1 MHTYTIINGL
11 WSKKKSVINDFF
23 SEVNIFLVICKNLVE
38 KNIFLEMD
46 QRKYLFL
53 ISLVSPWRGVLW
65 ILIMI

>member
-1 MHTYTIINGL
+1 MDFGV
-11 WSKKKSVINDFF
+11 KKKSVINDFF

-38 KNIFLEMD
+38 KIIFLEMD

-53 ISLVSPWRGVLW
+53 ISLVSSWRGVLW